1 MLYWQ
6 YAVSSLMW
14 LANYKKYTKIIAH
27 AHVNDKISYTGSVDS
42 SFLLKTEN
50 GDFFSE
56 DPS

>member
-1 MLYWQ
+1 
-6 YAVSSLMW
+6 MW